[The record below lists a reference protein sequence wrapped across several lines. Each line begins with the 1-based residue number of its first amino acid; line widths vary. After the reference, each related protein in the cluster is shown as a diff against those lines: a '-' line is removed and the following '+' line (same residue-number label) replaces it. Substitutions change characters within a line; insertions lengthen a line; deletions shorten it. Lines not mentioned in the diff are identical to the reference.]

1 MNIKKS
7 SFLKEWRKINLN
19 ALSRMYPEVDPKDI
33 KKFLNEQ
40 IEKNLVNPD
49 CEIHNNYIHK
59 SIKSNLLEVIDWIRT
74 TNPIC
79 GGHGVFY
86 KNQNEITNAL
96 SQMILKFLTS
106 RKKFKGQLR
115 FIKDKNSYEYKTYD
129 RKQLSEKIMANSI
142 YGSLGNVMSFIY
154 NAYTA
159 PSVTGT
165 GQSLISTTCTAFEA
179 FMANNIAFN
188 NINECITYLDNIMSE
203 KHSMDDSF
211 CIDVSMDDVFH
222 HLVDMFYDY
231 KPEYGDVLI
240 DYIYSL
246 PQNMLNRIYYKNNLY
261 EFSKHPEI
269 LELLENIV
277 LNTEEFKDP
286 NKLPEQIVPYLNKLW
301 SYYNEFVLYNHF
313 AFNRIQRLKN
323 DKRKCVLTID
333 TDSNM
338 LDLNPWV
345 EFMSENVI
353 NQNEELRCRD
363 TDQLRFISINT
374 MAFVIT
380 NMIGTVLG
388 KYTKG
393 ANIPKEYRGYINMKN
408 EFLFS
413 RMVLASKKK
422 KYITSVRLR
431 EGDEIYPEKLDV
443 KGFEFMKSS
452 ATEDTKQYFLNI
464 IRKELIENQGDI
476 NIPSIL
482 RRLENLEEEILDS
495 LKNGDKKY
503 LTPKSVKEANAY
515 KDGHALREQGFRG
528 ICIWNYLYPDMPIE
542 LPAKIDIVKVTLDN
556 ERNLNKLKEINSDI
570 YNKIMKHI
578 VNNINPDISSKLVPV
593 IAIPRNVDKIPD
605 WIIPFIDYDT
615 ITVDVLKK
623 FYPVLESLGLQIIKT
638 AKKEYYSNI
647 INI

>member
-1 MNIKKS
+1 MNWKKS
-7 SFLKEWRKINLN
+7 SFIKEWRKINLDT
-19 ALSRMYPEVDPKDI
+19 LSRMYPEIDPKDI
-33 KKFLNEQ
+33 KKFLNDQ
-40 IEKNLVNPD
+40 IDNNLVDPN

-59 SIKSNLLEVIDWIRT
+59 SIKTSLLEVIEWIRT

-86 KNQNEITNAL
+86 KNQNEVVNAL
-96 SQMILKFLTS
+96 SQMIQKFLTS

-188 NINECITYLDNIMSE
+188 NINECITYLDNIMND
-203 KHSMDDSF
+203 KYKMDDSF
-211 CIDVSMDDVFH
+211 CRDVSMNEVYN
-222 HLVDMFYDY
+222 HLVDMFYEY
-231 KPEYGDVLI
+231 KPEYGSILM
-240 DYIYSL
+240 DYLYSV

-301 SYYNEFVLYNHF
+301 EYYNEFVLYNHF

-323 DKRKCVLTID
+323 DKRKSVLTID

-338 LDLNPWV
+338 INLNPWV
-345 EFMSENVI
+345 EFMTDYIIKPND
-353 NQNEELRCRD
+353 ELSHRD
-363 TDQLRFISINT
+363 SDQLRFISINT

-388 KYTKG
+388 KYTKD
-393 ANIPKEYRGYINMKN
+393 AYIPKDYRGFINMKN

-452 ATEDTKQYFLNI
+452 ATEDTKKYFLNI
-464 IRKELIENQGDI
+464 IRKELIENTGDI
-476 NIPSIL
+476 DIPSML
-482 RRLENLEEEILDS
+482 RRLEKLEAEILES
-495 LKNGDKKY
+495 LKDGDKKY
-503 LTPKSVKEANAY
+503 LTPKSVKEENAY
-515 KDGHALREQGFRG
+515 KQGYALREQGFRA
-528 ICIWNYLYPDMPIE
+528 ICIWNYLYPDMSIE
-542 LPAKIDIVKVTLDN
+542 LPAKVDIVKVTLDN
-556 ERNLNKLKEINSDI
+556 EKNLEKLKTINSDI
-570 YNKIMKHI
+570 YNKIVKNI
-578 VNNINPDISSKLVPV
+578 VNNINPEISEKLVPV
-593 IAIPRNVDKIPD
+593 IAIPRNIDKIPD